1 MSDSVGASA
10 PIDART
16 VANVMLRL
24 ARRDGER
31 LDLVRTM
38 HLVYYAHGWHLAF
51 TGRPLLDEEIQ
62 ARDQGP
68 IVSSLFEEGR
78 RIGVNPIPDR
88 FFFPDEEGW
97 IVTAFG
103 EGQALLNTLAARV
116 WTVYGAHTDYSL
128 AQSVGGSGS
137 PWKMTWLANMMG
149 LRQVAIRNAEIERYF
164 IAQRHHNELGDGAT
178 GIASIRY
185 EHPE

>member
-1 MSDSVGASA
+1 MSDAA
-10 PIDART
+10 AFQPIDART
-16 VANVMLRL
+16 VANVLLGL

-68 IVSSLFEEGR
+68 IVSSLYEEGR

-88 FFFPDEEGW
+88 FLFPDEDGR
-97 IVTAFG
+97 IVTAFAAA
-103 EGQALLNTLAARV
+103 EAALERLVARV
-116 WTVYGAHTDYSL
+116 WTVYGPHTDYSL
-128 AQSVGGSGS
+128 AQSVGGSGT

-149 LRQVAIRNAEIERYF
+149 LRQVAIRNADIETYF
-164 IAQRHHNELGDGAT
+164 IAQRHHNEFEYGES